1 VRRELQGFDDADAH
15 GHADQQHRKD
25 FCDDCRAPSRDS
37 RHSCAAGE
45 IFTTQT
51 PSVQECMLRVHDGAR
66 SLMSYKFALVS
77 FDPFCGGLRA
87 FLSDAGLFLQHT
99 ENAALATVRA
109 VKRS

>member
-1 VRRELQGFDDADAH
+1 
-15 GHADQQHRKD
+15 
-25 FCDDCRAPSRDS
+25 
-37 RHSCAAGE
+37 
-45 IFTTQT
+45 
-51 PSVQECMLRVHDGAR
+51 
-66 SLMSYKFALVS
+66 MSYKFALVS